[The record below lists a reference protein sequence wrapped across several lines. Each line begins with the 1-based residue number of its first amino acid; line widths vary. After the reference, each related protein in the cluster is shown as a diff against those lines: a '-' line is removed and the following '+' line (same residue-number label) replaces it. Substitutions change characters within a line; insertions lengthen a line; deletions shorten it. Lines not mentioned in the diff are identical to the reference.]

1 MPALRSLT
9 PFLLV
14 GPLLGGCSATIVGT
28 PEAADAD
35 ATSVTGVVLVEQSG
49 SSADGAHAEVSA
61 RFIKVH
67 GAIDEGAL
75 RLVGAALDVPPVG
88 ECAPLSAGDAPPSSR
103 VELLDVGTLT
113 LENGASRATLQP
125 RRVPDVIDL
134 VSGVLYT
141 ARTDALGG
149 KVTLTAT
156 GGTATG
162 GAVDVVPFTVEAN
175 APSELRGLHLGG
187 IEAHE
192 GEPVMLTAAG
202 PVDLT
207 WQAGEAGNTDAIYVD
222 LSNLHGT
229 VNLRCA
235 FADDG
240 HGTLP
245 ASALRDDGSIS
256 VHRVRREALVRTGI
270 ERGEVRFDLA
280 RVIAFHVHAPLPH

>member
-1 MPALRSLT
+1 MISLRSLS
-9 PFLLV
+9 PFLVGVLV
-14 GPLLGGCSATIVGT
+14 GPLLGGCSATIAGT

-49 SSADGAHAEVSA
+49 LASDGAHAEVSA
-61 RFIKVH
+61 RFLRVH
-67 GAIDEGAL
+67 GAVDEGAL
-75 RLVGAALDVPPVG
+75 RLVGAALDLPPAG
-88 ECAPLSAGDAPPSSR
+88 ECAPLFSAGGAKSSR

-141 ARTDALGG
+141 ARTEAVRG
-149 KVTLTAT
+149 KVTLRAT
-156 GGTATG
+156 GGSL
-162 GAVDVVPFTVEAN
+162 DVAPFTVEVN
-175 APSELRGLHLGG
+175 APPALLGLRLDGV
-187 IEAHE
+187 EAHE
-192 GEPVMLTAAG
+192 GDPVLLAASG
-202 PVDLT
+202 PAELS
-207 WQAGEAGNTDAIYVD
+207 WQAGETGGTDVIYVD
-222 LSNLHGT
+222 VSNLHDA

-245 ASALRDDGSIS
+245 AAALRDDGSLSI
-256 VHRVRREALVRTGI
+256 HRIRREALVHTGI

-280 RVIAFHVHAPLPH
+280 RVISFRTHH

>member
-1 MPALRSLT
+1 MSALRSLT
-9 PFLLV
+9 PLLLV

-49 SSADGAHAEVSA
+49 SALDGAHAEISA
-61 RFIKVH
+61 RFLRVH
-67 GAIDEGAL
+67 GTVDEGAL
-75 RLVGAALDVPPVG
+75 RLVGAALDVPAPG
-88 ECAPLSAGDAPPSSR
+88 ECAAIADADVAPSSR

-113 LENGASRATLQP
+113 LESGTSHATLQP

-141 ARTDALGG
+141 TRTDALGG
-149 KVTLTAT
+149 KVTLH
-156 GGTATG
+156 ATG
-162 GAVDVVPFTVEAN
+162 GALDVAPFTVEAS

-187 IEAHE
+187 VEAHE
-192 GEPVMLTAAG
+192 GEPVVLAAG

-207 WQAGEAGNTDAIYVD
+207 WQPGEPGSDSIYVD
-222 LSNLHGT
+222 VTNLHGT
-229 VNLRCA
+229 VSLRCA
-235 FADDG
+235 FTDDG

-245 ASALRDDGSIS
+245 ASSLRDDGSVS

-280 RVIAFHVHAPLPH
+280 RVIAFRIHH

>member
-1 MPALRSLT
+1 MTAMRSFA
-9 PFLLV
+9 PYLLV
-14 GPLLGGCSATIVGT
+14 APLLGGCSATIVGT

-49 SSADGAHAEVSA
+49 AGQDGAHAEISA
-61 RFIKVH
+61 RFLRVH
-67 GAIDEGAL
+67 GAVDEGAL

-88 ECAPLSAGDAPPSSR
+88 ECAPLSTTDVATNSR

-113 LENGASRATLQP
+113 LENGASHATLQP

-141 ARTDALGG
+141 ARTEALAG
-149 KVTLTAT
+149 KVTVH
-156 GGTATG
+156 ATG
-162 GAVDVVPFTVEAN
+162 GALDAVPFTVEAN

-187 IEAHE
+187 VEARAS
-192 GEPVMLTAAG
+192 EPVLLTAAG
-202 PVDLT
+202 PAELS
-207 WQAGEAGNTDAIYVD
+207 WQAGEAGTTDSIYVD
-222 LSNLHGT
+222 VSNLHGT

-245 ASALRDDGSIS
+245 AAALREDGAIS

-280 RVIAFHVHAPLPH
+280 RIIAFRAPTRLPLPL